1 MINHS
6 VPARATDPPFSL
18 ESVVA
23 ITHEKNII
31 CSKALVCWQLFA
43 GHVVS
48 SRSMKREE
56 KIHRIIVGFGSSYPL
71 DSYCLL
77 DKTNLPLN
85 NWGQVYI
92 FCLFV
97 CFNFAR
103 RSIPHPLLWTFIHLQ
118 TRFVWQQSFCRTS
131 LVLPCGRLNPNLQ
144 LVGHGFARELFPSLI
159 AVVASIV

>member
-1 MINHS
+1 MLNHS

-18 ESVVA
+18 ENVVA

-71 DSYCLL
+71 DNYCLL

-97 CFNFAR
+97 C
-103 RSIPHPLLWTFIHLQ
+103 
-118 TRFVWQQSFCRTS
+118 
-131 LVLPCGRLNPNLQ
+131 
-144 LVGHGFARELFPSLI
+144 LF
-159 AVVASIV
+159 